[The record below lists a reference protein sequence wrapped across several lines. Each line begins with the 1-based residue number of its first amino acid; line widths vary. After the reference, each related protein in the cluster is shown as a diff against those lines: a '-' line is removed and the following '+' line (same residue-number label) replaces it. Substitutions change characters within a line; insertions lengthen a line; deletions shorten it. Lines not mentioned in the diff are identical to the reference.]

1 MKSLNTLQTK
11 YELSYVTEAVN
22 ELYFKKLFEAIA
34 TPTPVAQ
41 PAPAAAPAATTQAPV
56 ASAAQQKPAAAPAQQ
71 APAPAQQAPAPAQQ
85 APAPATA
92 QQAAPQTPQDLEKAV
107 EADPKQLPGLIQTLV
122 NNVKQNP
129 QALAALQ
136 AAVAKNDVKAVQQLA
151 AQYAPKE
158 EETFV
163 SEQID
168 YILEHVDTLSNKDEV
183 RRGLQEYVESGG
195 DVKVLRRYD
204 EKYDENVLSVY
215 KEYYLQEGI
224 WDAIKSVGKGIW
236 QGIKNV
242 GAAAAPVIGKYGPWA
257 ALGALAGG
265 PLGAM
270 ALPLLAKAL
279 GGKGGETTANKPEEQ
294 KLKPISKMTAVDL
307 SGVSDEKYSS
317 LPLMAV
323 KNKFKVLDLTPEEE
337 QDIEK
342 GATLNITDKQDN
354 TVQFTYKNGLLSFI
368 KVSGGSD
375 AAPAPAPST
384 TPAPTPPLLT
394 PTPPPVTATPPPVAP
409 KPPVVRK
416 RKAKPATINVK
427 DNLYTPAQVKNA
439 KNRIAKKQYNG
450 KEELMNLQKIAKNPK
465 RGKNELPVGEKAFMS
480 LANKIINEMHNTSG
494 AIPIEKANG

>member
-11 YELSYVTEAVN
+11 YELSYITEAVN
-22 ELYFKKLFEAIA
+22 ELYFKKLFEAIG
-34 TPTPVAQ
+34 TPTPVVQ
-41 PAPAAAPAATTQAPV
+41 PAPATAPAATTQTPV
-56 ASAAQQKPAAAPAQQ
+56 VSAAQQKPAATP
-71 APAPAQQAPAPAQQ
+71 
-85 APAPATA
+85 A

-168 YILEHVDTLSNKDEV
+168 YILKHVNTLSNKDEV
-183 RRGLQEYVESGG
+183 RRGLQEYVESNG

-242 GAAAAPVIGKYGPWA
+242 GAAASPIIGKYGPWA

-279 GGKGGETTANKPEEQ
+279 GGKGGETATNKPEEQ
-294 KLKPISKMTAVDL
+294 KLKPINKMTTADL
-307 SGVSDEKYSS
+307 SSVSDEKYNS

-323 KNKFKVLDLTPEEE
+323 KNKFKVLNLTPEEE
-337 QDIEK
+337 QNIEK
-342 GATLNITDKQDN
+342 GATLNVADKQDN
-354 TVQFTYKNGLLSFI
+354 TVQFTYKNGLMSFI
-368 KVSGGSD
+368 KVSGGSG
-375 AAPAPAPST
+375 AAPAPTPST
-384 TPAPTPPLLT
+384 TPALTPPLLT
-394 PTPPPVTATPPPVAP
+394 PTPPPVNDTPPSVAS

-416 RKAKPATINVK
+416 PKAKSATINVK
-427 DNLYTPAQVKNA
+427 DNLYTLAQVKNA
-439 KNRIAKKQYNG
+439 KNKIAKKQYNG
-450 KEELMNLQKIAKNPK
+450 REELMNLQKIAKNPK
-465 RGKNELPVGEKAFMS
+465 SGKNKLPIGEKTFMS

-494 AIPIEKANG
+494 VILIEKANG